1 MFDKKINKSTNI
13 IPVDSEHNA
22 IHKLLNYVN
31 YKNLKTIT
39 LTASGGPF
47 LNTSIKDLENVTLE
61 DALKH
66 PTWVMGKKIT
76 IDSAALINKGL
87 ELIEATYLFN
97 MSHKNIT
104 ILVHPQSLIHAMVSM
119 HDGTTVSLMSKAD
132 MRIPISDAIFDS
144 DNAPIFENLETSD
157 IKNLTFYDLD
167 NEKFP
172 TINMAREAIN
182 DGVSSIITY
191 NAASEVA
198 VENFIS
204 KKISFL
210 DIYKVIK
217 KSLDHNKKIKQKVL
231 KIISSIYYH

>member
-1 MFDKKINKSTNI
+1 MT
-13 IPVDSEHNA
+13 PEHNA

-76 IDSAALINKGL
+76 IDSANIINKGL
-87 ELIEATYLFN
+87 ELTEATYLFN
-97 MSHKNIT
+97 MNHKDIT

-144 DNAPIFENLETSD
+144 DNAPIFGNSKTSD
-157 IKNLTFYDLD
+157 IRNLTFYDLD

-191 NAASEVA
+191 NALVKLQLKTLYL
-198 VENFIS
+198 
-204 KKISFL
+204 KKFHS
-210 DIYKVIK
+210 
-217 KSLDHNKKIKQKVL
+217 
-231 KIISSIYYH
+231 